1 MTSHHAP
8 GAIARARH
16 LRRNMTKAETALWAE
31 VRKLGLGIRRQ
42 APIDNYIVDFVHHR
56 SAVVIELD
64 GGRHDDPAAQLYDME
79 RTAWLESQG
88 YRVLRFPNEDVLAD
102 AQGTAQL
109 IATAIR
115 FPKAIPRSGGDH

>member
-31 VRKLGLGIRRQ
+31 IRQLGLGIRRQ
-42 APIDNYIVDFVHHR
+42 APINNYIVDFVHHR

-64 GGRHDDPAAQLYDME
+64 GGRHNDQEAQLHDLD
-79 RTAWLESQG
+79 RTTWLESQG
-88 YRVLRFPNEDVLAD
+88 YRVMHFQNADVLAD
-102 AQGTAQL
+102 PQATAQV

-115 FPKAIPRSGGDH
+115 FPKAIPLAGIGH

>member
-31 VRKLGLGIRRQ
+31 GRKLGLGIRRQ
-42 APIDNYIVDFVHHR
+42 APIDHYIVDFVHHR

-64 GGRHDDPAAQLYDME
+64 GGAHDDQAAQLRDLD

-88 YRVLRFPNEDVLAD
+88 YRVVRFQNADVLAD
-102 AQGTAQL
+102 AQRVAQL
-109 IATAIR
+109 IATAIS
-115 FPKAIPRSGGDH
+115 FPKAIPRTLGGH

>member
-31 VRKLGLGIRRQ
+31 VLKLGLGIRRQ
-42 APIDNYIVDFVHHR
+42 APIDRLIVDFVHHR
-56 SAVVIELD
+56 SAVIIELD
-64 GGRHDDPAAQLYDME
+64 GGVHDDQAAQLRDLD

-88 YRVLRFPNEDVLAD
+88 YRVLRFQNADVLAD
-102 AQGTAQL
+102 AQQIAQM
-109 IATAIR
+109 IAAAIA
-115 FPKAIPRSGGDH
+115 FPKAIPRATGGS